1 MKYEHDPYAFCLE
14 KTLACVPFVVW
25 PFCLSIF
32 LGGAIVMKFP
42 LKGEELELKYSIPL
56 AVYGFGV
63 TTSFIDVI
71 R

>member
-1 MKYEHDPYAFCLE
+1 MKYENDPYAFCLE

-42 LKGEELELKYSIPL
+42 LKGEELELTYSIPI

-63 TTSFIDVI
+63 ATSFIDVI